1 MGKQTKK
8 EKQIQNTKT
17 IYRYLLPAKS
27 GTVSRGQG
35 FKSRWSPVL
44 FFVFFFQGFL
54 RKCINCVHN
63 CEDHSSFDFISAVLI

>member
-8 EKQIQNTKT
+8 EKQIQHTKT

-27 GTVSRGQG
+27 GTVSRDQG

-44 FFVFFFQGFL
+44 FFVYFFFSGFFTQMHKL
-54 RKCINCVHN
+54 R
-63 CEDHSSFDFISAVLI
+63 SQLRGSFFL